1 MTEATNNVGLE
12 MGVFIQRKMSFYL
25 DTEKR

>member
-1 MTEATNNVGLE
+1 MTEANNNVGLE